1 MKPVIT
7 RSLLSGAAL
16 FSFMLADAHA
26 LPAAC
31 SEQAMADLLEPR
43 SSLRPEVVLT
53 CSVTLKPT
61 DVIDKRVVILGSAA
75 SGMVLDCQGARVR
88 NELLILSREPPAS
101 GAGGWDRPERVTVR
115 NCTVIGGLRV
125 SGMAING
132 EAPALRASSRT
143 LGHTERAQN
152 AAPRDILL
160 ENLSIRTPANIP
172 LYVSP
177 GVTRLTLRSSTI
189 TGKSRSVAIYLD
201 AESAGNT
208 ISGNTIDAD
217 VGREAIAVDSS
228 AYNLI
233 INNIIRTRSPRP
245 GGIFL
250 YRNCGQGG
258 TIRHQTPHSNA
269 IVGNEFSVA
278 PAIWVASRNGNRSYC
293 WADSGYPFGS
303 SASNLDHA
311 QNTLICGNHF
321 AAIDSREV
329 LKINDGP
336 TRIEG
341 NRVIDP
347 GSAEVPAPFT
357 RFVTVGTPHAPAYA
371 GNDVGST
378 RRSDATALCVNA
390 KLPDGQ
396 PARTLQ

>member
-1 MKPVIT
+1 MKSFG
-7 RSLLSGAAL
+7 RSLLLGAAL
-16 FSFMLADAHA
+16 FAFTFAAAHA
-26 LPAAC
+26 VPAAC
-31 SEQAMADLLEPR
+31 SEQALAELLEPR
-43 SSLRPEVVLT
+43 SVSRPEVVLT
-53 CSVTLKPT
+53 CSPTLKPT
-61 DVIDKRVVILGSAA
+61 DVIDKRVIILGSAA

-88 NELLILSREPPAS
+88 NEVLILSRETPAPEA
-101 GAGGWDRPERVTVR
+101 GAWDRPERVTVR
-115 NCTVIGGLRV
+115 NCTVVGGMRV

-143 LGHTERAQN
+143 LGHTERVQN

-160 ENLSIRTPANIP
+160 EDLSIRTPGNIP

-177 GVTRLTLRSSTI
+177 GVTRLTLRNSTI

-201 AESAGNT
+201 AESAAN
-208 ISGNTIDAD
+208 IIAGNTIDAD
-217 VGREAIAVDSS
+217 VGREAIAVDAS

-233 INNIIRTRSPRP
+233 ANNMIRTRSPRP

-269 IVGNEFSVA
+269 IVGNEFFVA

-321 AAIDSREV
+321 AATDGREI

-341 NRVIDP
+341 NRVLDP
-347 GSAEVPAPFT
+347 SFNEAPAPFT

-371 GNDVGST
+371 GNDVGSIK
-378 RRSDATALCVNA
+378 RSDAAASCLKA

-396 PARTLQ
+396 PVRMPQ